1 MSIFNIVIIV
11 LFSISL
17 CDVNVSLDL
26 IDNKYIIVNIGEPAQ
41 QLKFYVDTSSPINII
56 FERGCRG
63 CTTDKQN
70 YYPNRSKS
78 LKKSHIYYEL
88 DTIFGNFKG
97 HFSNE
102 QFIFSNL
109 VNFNLDFLLVNET
122 NSKVME
128 CDGIVGLGIDNDE
141 KFSEFSSMSLITRLK
156 SENYISNKLVLFD
169 NSKRQL
175 RIGNAFPGSSEYAKM
190 ENSNNKTVFSLI
202 QSEKEYPSAYANVK
216 GLAYWTGNIE
226 DSDDKILRD
235 ISLQIA
241 FENSNEQKMNSLV
254 IPSNKKEFLS
264 DYLLKIIL
272 SKFTLNYDSK
282 EEKESDQSTPEV
294 KVQQVS
300 DSNHLIVYYDNS
312 TVQPNDYNIG
322 LIINDNVIFYNTSTD
337 KKCKLGSNIKNK
349 FIFNVDITND
359 ITDFVF
365 LSLDYL
371 NSGLIAF
378 DYDENE
384 LKIFNCISCGIKT
397 ESKSY
402 FWLFLSIIISSFV
415 LSIFLFLAIVYYV
428 KVKKIPHVKILKHY
442 NLII

>member
-1 MSIFNIVIIV
+1 
-11 LFSISL
+11 
-17 CDVNVSLDL
+17 
-26 IDNKYIIVNIGEPAQ
+26 
-41 QLKFYVDTSSPINII
+41 
-56 FERGCRG
+56 
-63 CTTDKQN
+63 
-70 YYPNRSKS
+70 
-78 LKKSHIYYEL
+78 
-88 DTIFGNFKG
+88 
-97 HFSNE
+97 
-102 QFIFSNL
+102 
-109 VNFNLDFLLVNET
+109 
-122 NSKVME
+122 
-128 CDGIVGLGIDNDE
+128 
-141 KFSEFSSMSLITRLK
+141 
-156 SENYISNKLVLFD
+156 
-169 NSKRQL
+169 
-175 RIGNAFPGSSEYAKM
+175 
-190 ENSNNKTVFSLI
+190 
-202 QSEKEYPSAYANVK
+202 
-216 GLAYWTGNIE
+216 
-226 DSDDKILRD
+226 
-235 ISLQIA
+235 
-241 FENSNEQKMNSLV
+241 MNSLV